1 MNAATNILP
10 QTQDFSL
17 LADGTPFLADLN
29 LLNEVAYK
37 NVRKKRDPKKFADLV
52 KSIETQG
59 VTQGIT
65 VRPLPA
71 DPTQLEVLAGYGRW
85 EAAKQLGLAT
95 IPATLKQVDDKAAF
109 AITLDENLQR
119 EELSFVDEAR
129 ASQQFVSLYD
139 GDYSQAAQHLGW
151 TEKKVRQRL
160 EIMNCCEEVLSA
172 LDDGKIQLGHASILC
187 SFSNKTQQATLEKI
201 LAEGW
206 TVELLKQ
213 RAEGATVNL
222 DKAPFDK
229 TECNACQ
236 YNTNQQAGLFD
247 DQLVGKC
254 TLRSCYGQK
263 LTDWGETKK
272 AELLSES
279 YSKVFLSLE
288 KPADQRKTVSA
299 ELVGQE
305 QFTGGCSGC
314 DNCSAVLELQPPAT
328 GAIYENQCVDL
339 TCFDK
344 QVKKWKQAQI
354 QTVEIEAQQQTSPA
368 SAQAGKSAAAKTDK
382 KAESVAQA
390 TPKAVIETHREYL
403 RQQGAESVQ
412 KDESFFRA
420 MQVYALLKVV
430 ANQSEA
436 QKQVAQIIG
445 MDDKELNGQAD
456 KVVRYLAG
464 FDAKALA
471 QAGMALIR
479 FAATKAND
487 NADNFTSLMQGMV
500 ADRDYT
506 EAALTQWKPSAK
518 IVNAYRKPR
527 LVSIAEESGFAKAYD
542 ADQGEKEFAKLCN
555 GKKSDIEKALIE
567 FPFDWS
573 GYAPSELKEL
583 IPAAL
588 G

>member
-1 MNAATNILP
+1 MNAASSAQP
-10 QTQDFSL
+10 QAQDFSQL
-17 LADGTPFLADLN
+17 VDGTPFLADLN

-37 NVRKKRDPKKFADLV
+37 NVRKKRDPNKFAELV

-59 VTQGIT
+59 VTQSIT
-65 VRPLPA
+65 VRPLPS
-71 DPTQLEVLAGYGRW
+71 DSSQLEVLAGYGRW
-85 EAAKQLGLAT
+85 EAAKQLGLSS
-95 IPATLKQVDDKAAF
+95 IPVTLKQVDDKAAF

-139 GDYSQAAQHLGW
+139 GDYAQAAQHLGW

-160 EIMNCCEEVLSA
+160 EIMNCCEGVLNT
-172 LDDGKIQLGHASILC
+172 LEDGQIQLGHASILC
-187 SFSNKTQQATLEKI
+187 SFSEKTQQATLKKI
-201 LAEGW
+201 LTEGW

-222 DKAPFDK
+222 EKAPFDK
-229 TECNACQ
+229 TECNSCQ

-263 LTDWGETKK
+263 MTEWGEAKK
-272 AELLSES
+272 AELLTES

-288 KPADQRKTVSA
+288 KPADQRKTVSP
-299 ELVGQE
+299 ELVGQD
-305 QFTGGCSGC
+305 QFAGGCSGC

-354 QTVEIEAQQQTSPA
+354 QTIEVQQQSSSVA
-368 SAQAGKSAAAKTDK
+368 AQADKPVAEKADK
-382 KAESVAQA
+382 KAVPLAQA
-390 TPKAVIETHREYL
+390 TPKAVIEAHREYL

-412 KDESFFRA
+412 KDENFFRA

-430 ANQSEA
+430 ANQGEA

-445 MDDKELNGQAD
+445 MDDKELNGRAD

-479 FAATKAND
+479 FAATKASD
-487 NADNFTSLMQGMV
+487 NTDNFTSLMQGMV

-506 EAALTQWKPSAK
+506 ETALNQWKPTAK

-527 LVSIAEESGFAKAYD
+527 LVAIAEESGFAKAYD
-542 ADQGEKEFAKLCN
+542 ADQGDKAFAKLCN
-555 GKKSDIEKALIE
+555 GKKSDIEKALVE